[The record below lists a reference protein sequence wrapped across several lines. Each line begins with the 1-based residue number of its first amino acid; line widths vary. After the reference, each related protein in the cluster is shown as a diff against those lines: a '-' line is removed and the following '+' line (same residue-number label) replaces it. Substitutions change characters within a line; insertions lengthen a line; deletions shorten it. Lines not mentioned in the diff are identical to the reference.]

1 MFSARREI
9 PEKPIRETR
18 GRSSETSATIEILK
32 LISPIRLVTR
42 WRNLPRALR
51 DLATAEK
58 QIGYSARV
66 DRSNLRR
73 MKNHPAPCP
82 SSVSAIA
89 QPKL

>member
-18 GRSSETSATIEILK
+18 GRSSETSAPIEILK

-42 WRNLPRALR
+42 WRNLPGALR
-51 DLATAEK
+51 DFAMAEK
-58 QIGYSARV
+58 QIGYSACV
-66 DRSNLRR
+66 DRSNLR
-73 MKNHPAPCP
+73 MKNHPDPCP